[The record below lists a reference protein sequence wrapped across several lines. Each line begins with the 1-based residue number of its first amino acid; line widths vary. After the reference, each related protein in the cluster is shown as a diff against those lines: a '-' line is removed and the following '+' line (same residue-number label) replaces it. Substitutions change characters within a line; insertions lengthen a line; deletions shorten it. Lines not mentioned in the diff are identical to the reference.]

1 MVRFAA
7 RCEYARTVEDVL
19 ARRNRLL
26 FLDAAAALKVAP
38 QVAALLEMETGVPAQ
53 LDAFEK
59 LAVSYLLPLGS
70 L

>member
-1 MVRFAA
+1 
-7 RCEYARTVEDVL
+7 
-19 ARRNRLL
+19 
-26 FLDAAAALKVAP
+26 VAP